1 MIKIALPNKGA
12 LADEAMALVRE
23 AGYRCKRTTGKELSL
38 LDVDNDVEFVF
49 LRPRDIA
56 VYVQKGILEL
66 GITGRD
72 LNFDAEVPAHE
83 VMALGFGGSRFQYAV
98 PKASK
103 LTPDQFGGLRIA
115 CSYTN
120 IVTRDLA
127 ARKIKATVVPL
138 DGAVEISIRL
148 GVADAIGD
156 VVESGQTLREAGL
169 KTVGEPVMVSEAIVI
184 AKDGKPESQ
193 AQCRTFLNRLRGVT
207 VAREYG
213 MIAYNIPKSLLSKA
227 VQLTPGIEAPTISP
241 LKDEKWTAVA
251 ALAKKKE
258 VNAIIDKLAELGAKG
273 IIVTDIRT
281 CRL

>member
-1 MIKIALPNKGA
+1 MIKIALPNKGM

-38 LDVDNDVEFVF
+38 LDVENDVEFIF

-83 VMALGFGGSRFQYAV
+83 VMALGFGGSRFHYAV

-103 LTPDQFGGLRIA
+103 LTPDKFGGLRIA

-120 IVTRDLA
+120 IVKRDLVR
-127 ARKIKATVVPL
+127 RKIKATVVPL

-169 KTVGEPVMVSEAIVI
+169 KTIGEPVMVSEAIVI
-184 AKDGKPESQ
+184 AKDGRVQTLP
-193 AQCRTFLNRLRGVT
+193 QCRTFLARLKGIT

-213 MIAYNIPKSLLSKA
+213 MIEYDIPKKLLAKA
-227 VQLTPGIEAPTISP
+227 VTLTPGIETPTISP
-241 LKDEKWTAVA
+241 LKDEAWVAVA
-251 ALAKKKE
+251 ALVKKKG

-281 CRL
+281 CRM